1 MNINVKILKG
11 RQCCVKI
18 SPFDSI
24 QKLKELIAVQMD
36 IPVAQQ
42 KLVFQGKNLSDDKT
56 IDSYQIPENGKVFL
70 VTKKADEQESNNDTS
85 SQQPTQFYDKL
96 RRFLRRHFTD
106 TDAELVL
113 IEFKKDFESRLNSL
127 SSLGPTTHCHSL
139 QHVANTFVCSTC
151 CCGGGC

>member
-113 IEFKKDFESRLNSL
+113 IEFKKDFESRLNCLSL
-127 SSLGPTTHCHSL
+127 DDIERLATMKLLKARQTEFL
-139 QHVANTFVCSTC
+139 
-151 CCGGGC
+151 